1 MKITPNFVE
10 FGTWIQQFNKVGEG
24 YLVQGE
30 DTYPHRVFTSLSSRI
45 KPITWYGYTNP
56 HADDLIDQGAATFDD
71 AKRSAIYKEHQPD
84 HSRRGR
90 LAVPVQQ
97 PGHVRDPRARQGV
110 RPQRGGLLLREGRE
124 PWLTRASRPSPGRT
138 SPRGSRSP
146 STSRPCPPRTG
157 VPALLEQCQLDSAA
171 VARLKASG
179 ARFGAIVTEPW
190 CFDSLHALPLLVRM
204 QEAVPEL
211 ELRAWQ
217 RSASPDLALRIA
229 GGHPGGALPSV
240 PHVAF
245 YDAQF
250 APLGHF
256 QRPASISAWLDETS
270 RDFRTQLR
278 LTERDRV
285 RRETL
290 DGLLGAAEERPTTPA
305 PATAG
310 RTLTVYEQWVATN
323 RPARPNWRTPC
334 AATCPALLTVP
345 GVRSVDFAAVDDGSG
360 RYLAL
365 FRYEDDSVRDRFL
378 GSDAVKQMRA
388 EVDPLWRR
396 VTDTTWSYGL

>member
-1 MKITPNFVE
+1 M
-10 FGTWIQQFNKVGEG
+10 
-24 YLVQGE
+24 
-30 DTYPHRVFTSLSSRI
+30 
-45 KPITWYGYTNP
+45 
-56 HADDLIDQGAATFDD
+56 AD
-71 AKRSAIYKEHQPD
+71 P
-84 HSRRGR
+84 R
-90 LAVPVQQ
+90 LAP
-97 PGHVRDPRARQGV
+97 
-110 RPQRGGLLLREGRE
+110 
-124 PWLTRASRPSPGRT
+124 LTRADFAQGQPLAEYVATLPAAQ
-138 SPRGSRSP
+138 PEF
-146 STSRPCPPRTG
+146 
-157 VPALLEQCQLDSAA
+157 PALLEQCQLDSAA

-245 YDAQF
+245 YDAGF

-256 QRPASISAWLDETS
+256 LERPASISAWLDETS

-290 DGLLGAAEERPTTPA
+290 DGLLGAAEERPTPA
-305 PATAG
+305 PSTAG
-310 RTLTVYEQWVATN
+310 RTLTVYEQWVATD
-323 RPARPNWRTPC
+323 PARQAELEDALRRHL
-334 AATCPALLTVP
+334 PALLTVP

-365 FRYEDDSVRDRFL
+365 LRYEDDSVRDRFL